1 MRILGLV
8 SDFLNLLSA
17 LRQRVDIVADHALR
31 ERDPSAHLDA
41 IKAAAAH
48 LDAVVASLPQDIDPT
63 LRHYLERQS
72 YSKAIVWLEE
82 PTS

>member
-1 MRILGLV
+1 MTL
-8 SDFLNLLSA
+8 FQNLHAA

-31 ERDPSAHLDA
+31 EHDPAAHLEA

-48 LDAVVASLPQDIDPT
+48 LDSVVADLPPNIDPN

-72 YSKAIVWLEE
+72 YLKAIAWLEE
-82 PTS
+82 SGAVS

>member
-1 MRILGLV
+1 M
-8 SDFLNLLSA
+8 SAFPNLHAA

-31 ERDPSAHLDA
+31 DRDPSAHLDA

-48 LDAVVASLPQDIDPT
+48 LDGLVADLPPDTDPT

-72 YSKAIVWLEE
+72 YIKAIAWLEE
-82 PTS
+82 MRPGL